1 MKKLIII
8 LLIIVLGAGG
18 YLVFEYQ
25 NKVRNIDVWTLV
37 PENAVL
43 VYESHSTVATFNDII
58 NSSAWKNFKQIPFY
72 QKLKANFELLD
83 SLAGKSGNIDKL
95 LINQPFLTS
104 LHITSRNQW
113 DYLFYFKIRDEAS
126 YEIYNTIVD
135 QFKNREGLKFS
146 QRKFLDTQIQE
157 LKNNNSTFSYILY
170 ENHFIGSF
178 TPFLIEDAIRNIDKK
193 GEKSF
198 ISENPE
204 LKYATKI
211 QHDEG
216 NIYINMSRMQNLF
229 NAFTNAKIAVPEQVS
244 NFCKSA
250 FFDLSVNETEIM
262 LNGVCYDPEEKNYF
276 TDILLRQSPSSIEM
290 EYLLPKSTAIF
301 YHYNYSDAMLW
312 QNNLLQYWQ
321 KSHPEQLKTRND
333 LFAKY
338 DLNTEN
344 FDWMAG
350 EIGFAIME
358 TIDVNNPDKLI
369 YLKAKDI
376 NEAFNRLTRLAE
388 RVNISVNDTLYSEE
402 YGNHIFKQLRVEEF
416 PAMLLGDLHSG
427 FETTFF
433 TALDDYLILGNNI
446 AVLKSLVNDIE
457 AEEVWSKSIRHN
469 TFTEKL
475 MDKSNLSL
483 IIDTE
488 KAWNIYFEKLDESWK
503 TFFSNNNRTVK
514 NFNMMAMQMANL
526 DQRLFA
532 NIILQYQSSD
542 VTEDQPQ
549 QFIVE
554 QEVFTDAP
562 IITKPFVV
570 RNHIDRSLEVF
581 LQDSAKNIY
590 LISGKGEILWKRT
603 LQEKIV
609 SDVFQVD
616 YYKNGK
622 LQYLFA
628 TDKAIHIFD
637 RNGDFVAN
645 FPSRLDSITIS
656 KLSLIDYDNS
666 KRYRFLV
673 ADPKGKL
680 FMFNQETELL
690 EGWEPLEAGA
700 PLAYPPGHLRVVGK
714 DCMYA
719 LLESGVFRLYNR
731 RGESYPGFPF
741 KLETEITSPIYIE
754 TGPSFDKTIFTA
766 IDKNGLI
773 TRFNLNGNTIN
784 TQQLYKPNKDTRF
797 TLVGDALSNTY
808 IIVRQDFN
816 RLSMLDKNG
825 ELAFEKDYITS
836 KELSAQYYY
845 FGVDNEIFAVTDHQ
859 QEFTYIYDQDGEL
872 INFQPIESNFEIGLI
887 YSDVNKS
894 YRVYNCFQNRFAVL
908 SFSRN

>member
-1 MKKLIII
+1 MKKLVII

-18 YLVFEYQ
+18 YMLFEYQ
-25 NKVRNIDVWTLV
+25 KKVKNIDVWKLV

-43 VYESHSTVATFNDII
+43 VYESHSTVATFNDIL
-58 NSSAWKNFKQIPFY
+58 NSQAWNNLKQITFFN
-72 QKLKANFELLD
+72 QLKTNFELLD

-104 LHITSRNQW
+104 LHITSRNEW
-113 DYLFYFKIRDEAS
+113 DFLFYFKLRGESAHQIFDS
-126 YEIYNTIVD
+126 VVD
-135 QFKNREGLKFS
+135 KFKKSDHQSLS
-146 QRKFLDTQIQE
+146 QRKFLDIQIQE
-157 LKNNNSTFSYILY
+157 FKIDKSTFSYIIY
-170 ENHFIGSF
+170 EDHFIGSF
-178 TPFLIEDAIRNIDKK
+178 TPFLLEDAIRNIDKQ
-193 GEKSF
+193 GENGF
-198 ISENPE
+198 ISNNTE

-216 NIYINMSRMQNLF
+216 NIYVNMRRLQNLF
-229 NAFTNAKIAVPEQVS
+229 NVFTNAKTEVPGQVS

-250 FFDLSVNETEIM
+250 FFDLAVNETEIM
-262 LNGVCYDPEEKNYF
+262 LNGICFEPEEQQYF
-276 TDILLRQSPSSIEM
+276 VDILQKQSPSSITM
-290 EYLLPKSTAIF
+290 DYLLPKSTAVF

-312 QNNLLQYWQ
+312 QNNLVQYWQ
-321 KSHPEQLKTRND
+321 NHNPDHLQKRNN
-333 LFAKY
+333 LFSQY
-338 DLNTEN
+338 DLNAEN
-344 FDWMAG
+344 FNWLAG
-350 EIGFAIME
+350 EVGFAIME
-358 TIDVNNPDKLI
+358 TLDVSNPDQLI

-388 RVNISVNDTLYSEE
+388 KVNVSVNDTLYTEE
-402 YGNHIFKQLRVEEF
+402 YGNHIFKQLRIEEF
-416 PAMLLGDLHSG
+416 PALLMGTLHTG

-433 TALDDYLILGNNI
+433 TAFDDYLVLGNNI
-446 AVLKSLVNDIE
+446 KVLKNLVNDIE
-457 AEEVWSKSIRHN
+457 SEEVWSKSIRHN

-483 IIDTE
+483 IVDTE
-488 KAWNIYFEKLDESWK
+488 KAWNIYFEKMDESWK
-503 TFFSNNNRTVK
+503 SFFNSNNRPVK
-514 NFNMMAMQMANL
+514 NFNMLAMQMANL

-532 NIILQYQSSD
+532 NILLQYQTSD
-542 VTEDQPQ
+542 PEEDQPQ

-603 LQEKIV
+603 LQERITT
-609 SDVFQVD
+609 DVYQVD

-637 RNGDFVAN
+637 RNGDFVADY
-645 FPSRLDSITIS
+645 PSRLDSIAIG

-673 ADPKGKL
+673 ADPQGKL
-680 FMFNQETELL
+680 YMFNQEPQLL
-690 EGWEPLEAGA
+690 EGWSPLETGA
-700 PLAYPPGHLRVVGK
+700 PLAYKPGHLRVVGK

-719 LLESGVFRLYNR
+719 LLESGLFRLYNR
-731 RGESYPGFPF
+731 RGESYPGFPV

-754 TGPSFDKTIFTA
+754 TGPSFKKTIFTA
-766 IDKNGLI
+766 IDKNGLV
-773 TRFNLNGNTIN
+773 TKFNLNGNTVS
-784 TQQLYKPNKDTRF
+784 TQQLYKPSKDTRF
-797 TLVGDALSNTY
+797 TLVGDALNNTY

-816 RLSMLDKNG
+816 RLSMLNSKGD
-825 ELAFEKDYITS
+825 LIFEKDYITS
-836 KELSAQYYY
+836 QELSAQYYY

-887 YSDVNKS
+887 YSDVNKN

-908 SFSRN
+908 SFARD